1 MDGDAV
7 MTESLVAETPVSGI
21 EMVNPNA
28 LEESRLVE
36 AQKIATMIDARDA
49 QSVIAF
55 GTRPQRELA
64 SATEQ
69 IIGSTRTRA
78 AGDAGDTLTELL
90 DTLRSADMD
99 TFGGAFERFMS
110 KVPVVGGFFDATKH
124 LIQSYEPVAN
134 KISKI
139 EGRLHQQQLTLLTDY
154 ENLNRLFAD
163 NMEFI
168 KLLEV
173 YIAAGRIK
181 IVELEAEA
189 SQMEADG
196 SANDPLKSQSVADT
210 RRAIDRMSQ
219 RLYDLEITRM
229 VSIQTG
235 PQIRLIQDGN
245 ERLATKIHTAVLT
258 TIPLWKGQIAL
269 AINLA
274 NQKEALD
281 GLTAVT
287 DATNEML
294 VKNSAML
301 RASTAGIQRQTQ
313 RGVIDIET
321 LQKTTDDL
329 IATVQ
334 EAIDVSREGRAK
346 RIEGEKQ
353 LAVLEDKLR
362 SSLTVAAR
370 GPVQGF

>member
-1 MDGDAV
+1 MDELRVDVPVEGLA
-7 MTESLVAETPVSGI
+7 LVQPQQLDGER
-21 EMVNPNA
+21 
-28 LEESRLVE
+28 LEE
-36 AQKIATMIDARDA
+36 AKKIAAMIDARDA
-49 QSVIAF
+49 HNVIAF

-64 SATEQ
+64 SATEH

-90 DTLRSADMD
+90 DTLKSADMD
-99 TFGGAFERFMS
+99 SLGGAFERFMA

-124 LIQSYEPVAN
+124 LIQSYEPIAN

-139 EGRLHQQQLTLLTDY
+139 EAKLHQQQLTLLTDY
-154 ENLNRLFAD
+154 ENLNRLYVD
-163 NMEFI
+163 NVEFI

-173 YIAAGRIK
+173 YIAAGRMK
-181 IVELEAEA
+181 IAELEDEIR
-189 SQMEADG
+189 QMEAEG
-196 SANDPLKSQSVADT
+196 SAADPLKSQAVTDT
-210 RRAIDRMSQ
+210 RRAVDRMQQ

-229 VSIQTG
+229 VAIQTG

-274 NQKEALD
+274 NQKQALD
-281 GLTAVT
+281 SVTAVT
-287 DATNEML
+287 DATNKML
-294 VKNSAML
+294 VQNSELL
-301 RASTAGIQRQTQ
+301 RSSTGEIQRQSE
-313 RGVIDIET
+313 RGVVDIET

-329 IATVQ
+329 IATV
-334 EAIDVSREGRAK
+334 EDAIRISREGRAK

-362 SSLTVAAR
+362 SALTGQASAQ
-370 GPVQGF
+370 PLQGF

>member
-1 MDGDAV
+1 MGGDGVATDSIAV
-7 MTESLVAETPVSGI
+7 VEGELDL
-21 EMVNPNA
+21 VNPST
-28 LEESRLVE
+28 LDESRLSE
-36 AQKIATMIDARDA
+36 AQKIATMIDAHDA

-78 AGDAGDTLTELL
+78 AGDAGDTLTDLL
-90 DTLRSADMD
+90 DTLKSAEMD
-99 TFGGAFERFMS
+99 SLGGAFSRMLS

-124 LIQSYEPVAN
+124 LIQSYEPIAN

-139 EGRLHQQQLTLLTDY
+139 EAKLHQQQLTLLTDY

-163 NMEFI
+163 NIEFI
-168 KLLEV
+168 GLLEV

-181 IVELEAEA
+181 IAELEAEA
-189 SQMEADG
+189 AMMEADG
-196 SANDPLKSQSVADT
+196 TANDPLKAQSVADT

-229 VSIQTG
+229 VAIQTG

-281 GLTAVT
+281 GLTAIT

-294 VKNSAML
+294 VRNSEL
-301 RASTAGIQRQTQ
+301 IKSGTVGIQRQTE
-313 RGVIDIET
+313 RGVVDIET
-321 LQKTTDDL
+321 LQKTTDNL
-329 IATVQ
+329 IATVE
-334 EAIDVSREGRAK
+334 EAIQVSREGRAR

-362 SSLTVAAR
+362 NSLTVSAR

>member
-1 MDGDAV
+1 MGEQQ
-7 MTESLVAETPVSGI
+7 ESMQVATLPVPGLELVQPTNLDE
-21 EMVNPNA
+21 N
-28 LEESRLVE
+28 RLAE
-36 AQKIATMIDARDA
+36 AQRIAAMIDAKDA

-64 SATEQ
+64 SATEH

-90 DTLRSADMD
+90 DTLKSADMD
-99 TFGGAFERFMS
+99 SFGGAFERFMA

-124 LIQSYEPVAN
+124 LIQSYEPIAN

-139 EGRLHQQQLTLLTDY
+139 EAKLHQQQLTLLTDY
-154 ENLNRLFAD
+154 ENLNRLYVD

-168 KLLEV
+168 QLLEV
-173 YIAAGRIK
+173 YIAAGRLK
-181 IVELEAEA
+181 IAELEAEVA
-189 SQMEADG
+189 QMEAAGDG
-196 SANDPLKSQSVADT
+196 ADALKGQAVIDT
-210 RRAIDRMSQ
+210 RRAIDRMQQ

-229 VSIQTG
+229 VAIQTG

-274 NQKEALD
+274 NQKQALD
-281 GLTAVT
+281 SVTAVS
-287 DATNEML
+287 DATNKML
-294 VKNSAML
+294 VQNAQML
-301 RASTAGIQRQTQ
+301 RSSTGEIQRQSE
-313 RGVIDIET
+313 RGVVDIET
-321 LQKTTDDL
+321 LQRTTDDL
-329 IATVQ
+329 IATVE
-334 EAIDVSREGRAK
+334 EAIRISREGRAK

-362 SSLTVAAR
+362 SSLTGAQSA
-370 GPVQGF
+370 PPLQGF